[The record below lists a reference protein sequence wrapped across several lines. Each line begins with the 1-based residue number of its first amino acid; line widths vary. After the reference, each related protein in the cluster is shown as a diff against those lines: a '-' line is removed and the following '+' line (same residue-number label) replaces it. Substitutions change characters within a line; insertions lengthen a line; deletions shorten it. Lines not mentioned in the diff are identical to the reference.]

1 MSLTRQSII
10 LEDGIWKNIYDES
23 NIAVG
28 TKIAVQN
35 IGSSD
40 VYLSVALNKPEND
53 SDSWQLIQP
62 NDFPMANSFGD
73 LGAWAFSPNKN
84 GKINVRVIK

>member
-1 MSLTRQSII
+1 MALTRESII
-10 LEDGIWKNIYDES
+10 LQDGVWTNIYDES

-28 TKIAVQN
+28 TKIAVHN

-40 VYLSVALNKPEND
+40 VFLSVALAQPEND

-62 NDFPMANSFGD
+62 NDFPMANSSDD
-73 LGAWAFSPNKN
+73 LGAWAFSPNRE
-84 GKINVRVIK
+84 G